1 MTDILSL
8 PNWTV
13 LSTEESENL
22 IINAEYNIQPNTC
35 LKCGSPSF
43 YKHGPKSV
51 TYRDSPVRGLPV
63 VINAILKRYRCKDC
77 GGTFIQPVTDIHPE
91 MRMTVRCVR
100 YIQSQ
105 CLKDTFTRIAENIG
119 CDEKSIR
126 SIAHE
131 YINFLTTNYKP
142 VLPEMVGIDETKID
156 GEMRFIITDIEK
168 RKPIDMLV
176 NREKPTISD
185 YLWKHRDDPV
195 EVVAMDMW
203 TGYKSVVNAVYPNAV
218 IVVDKF
224 HVVRMANKAMDDIRV
239 SLSKERVKAIGRD
252 WMRRKS
258 LLRMRYKNLDEKGKY
273 NVDMWLENEP
283 DIAIAHGLKEL
294 FYLIYEMPIRQEAE
308 ELLDE
313 WLAIVPP
320 EMNKSK
326 KDFKPLVTIFKEW
339 RNEILNYFDYRVTNG
354 YTEALNGVA
363 KVINRQGRGYN
374 FETLRA
380 RLLFNKHHK
389 PPYPHLRIDPDEEMT
404 AKEFD
409 DLLESLIRCECCL
422 RLLTPFD
429 YSAICITC
437 TERFPHLKP
446 FRYPPLPIE
455 DSTPYS
461 E

>member
-142 VLPEMVGIDETKID
+142 VLPV
-156 GEMRFIITDIEK
+156 
-168 RKPIDMLV
+168 
-176 NREKPTISD
+176 
-185 YLWKHRDDPV
+185 
-195 EVVAMDMW
+195 
-203 TGYKSVVNAVYPNAV
+203 
-218 IVVDKF
+218 
-224 HVVRMANKAMDDIRV
+224 
-239 SLSKERVKAIGRD
+239 
-252 WMRRKS
+252 
-258 LLRMRYKNLDEKGKY
+258 
-273 NVDMWLENEP
+273 
-283 DIAIAHGLKEL
+283 
-294 FYLIYEMPIRQEAE
+294 
-308 ELLDE
+308 
-313 WLAIVPP
+313 
-320 EMNKSK
+320 
-326 KDFKPLVTIFKEW
+326 
-339 RNEILNYFDYRVTNG
+339 
-354 YTEALNGVA
+354 
-363 KVINRQGRGYN
+363 
-374 FETLRA
+374 
-380 RLLFNKHHK
+380 
-389 PPYPHLRIDPDEEMT
+389 
-404 AKEFD
+404 
-409 DLLESLIRCECCL
+409 
-422 RLLTPFD
+422 
-429 YSAICITC
+429 
-437 TERFPHLKP
+437 
-446 FRYPPLPIE
+446 E